1 MPFIKKKFY
10 IKEPIKAYLFLMR
23 ELGLDMAKA
32 QSFINKGRVFYG
44 NKTLG
49 NNEKNKILE
58 KEVEILLFVP
68 QSKGLEPLFEN
79 EDLAIF
85 DKPAKMLIHPK
96 GRFAHHS
103 LIDEVR
109 EACGQEST
117 LIHRID
123 KETSGLVLVGKHK
136 RSIQEL
142 GELFAKKKIK
152 KEYLALVRGEM
163 RGGDFCLSLPLAM
176 QKKGG
181 DLSVRSI
188 YLGQILKAQSLNFKE
203 AKSEFEILGYIN
215 GNTLLKVYPI
225 TGRTHQIRIHL
236 FALGFPILG
245 DPIYGCEDWQ
255 SREYLDSEFI
265 SKDDSLGLCREKR
278 IEYFGAERLM
288 LHAYSLEFF
297 YGGREYHFRTI
308 QRFGIE

>member
-1 MPFIKKKFY
+1 MLQYPNITPLKSCKMPFIKKKFY

-58 KEVEILLFVP
+58 KEVEILLF
-68 QSKGLEPLFEN
+68 
-79 EDLAIF
+79 

-109 EACGQEST
+109 EACGQEAT

-152 KEYLALVRGEM
+152 KEYLALVRGKM

-188 YLGQILKAQSLNFKE
+188 YWGQILKAQSLNFKE

-245 DPIYGCEDWQ
+245 DPLYGCEDWQ

-265 SKDDSLGLCREKR
+265 SKNDSLGL
-278 IEYFGAERLM
+278 
-288 LHAYSLEFF
+288 
-297 YGGREYHFRTI
+297 
-308 QRFGIE
+308 